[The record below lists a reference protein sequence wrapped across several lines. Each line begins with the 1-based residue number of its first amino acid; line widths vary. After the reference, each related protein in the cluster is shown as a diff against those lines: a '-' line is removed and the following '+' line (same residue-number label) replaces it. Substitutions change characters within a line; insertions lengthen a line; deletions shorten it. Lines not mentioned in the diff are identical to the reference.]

1 MSFSIV
7 TKDELAR
14 IMGSNECCREAELAA
29 LIKTNGNLLPV
40 KDNQGVLAVNTESAA
55 LARKNFL
62 LLKENFQIYAHI
74 QVKRKKRLR
83 KNNIYIVKVSSPADA
98 SRVLERLKILDS
110 KSQFKE
116 EIPGWLV
123 RKECCRRAYLRGLF
137 LGSGSINN
145 PSSNY
150 HLEISCASKN
160 YGKDICRLLQRFNL
174 HPGLIARKNGFVAYL
189 KEGGQ
194 IADYLN
200 IIGAH
205 TALLNMENIRVY
217 KGMRNQVNRLVNCE
231 TANLGKTVNAS
242 LNQIET
248 IKFIASTIGIGKL
261 PLPLR
266 QVASARLAYPDVS
279 LRELGELIEPKIGKS
294 GVRYRLERLEDI
306 AQQYLLNQEVVS
318 LEKKI
323 PR

>member
-14 IMGSNECCREAELAA
+14 VMGNKQCCREAEFAA
-29 LIKTNGNLLPV
+29 LIKTNGTLLPT
-40 KDNQGVLAVNTESAA
+40 KDNQVVLNINTESAA

-62 LLKENFQIYAHI
+62 LLKEIFQIYAHI
-74 QVKRKKRLR
+74 QVKRKRKLR
-83 KNNIYIVKVSSPADA
+83 KNNIYIVRVSSPADA
-98 SRVLERLKILDS
+98 SRVLERLRILDD
-110 KSQFKE
+110 KSQLKE
-116 EIPGWLV
+116 TIPGRLV

-150 HLEISCASKN
+150 HLEITSSSEN
-160 YGKDICRLLQRFNL
+160 YAREICRLLQKFNL

-194 IADYLN
+194 IADCLN

-205 TALLNMENIRVY
+205 TALLDMENIRVY
-217 KGMRNQVNRLVNCE
+217 KGMRNQINRLVNCE
-231 TANLGKTVNAS
+231 TANLSKTVNAS
-242 LNQIET
+242 LNQLET
-248 IKFIASTIGIGKL
+248 IKFIASTLGIGKL

-266 QVASARLAYPDVS
+266 QVASARLTYPDAS

-294 GVRYRLERLEDI
+294 GVRYRLKKLEDI
-306 AQQYLLNQEVVS
+306 ARQYLLNQEVIF
-318 LEKKI
+318 LKEKI
-323 PR
+323 PQ

>member
-14 IMGSNECCREAELAA
+14 VMGSNECCREAELAA

-40 KDNQGVLAVNTESAA
+40 KDNQVVLAINTESAA

-74 QVKRKKRLR
+74 QVKRKRRLR

-110 KSQFKE
+110 KNQFKD

-150 HLEISCASKN
+150 HLEISCAGEN
-160 YGKDICRLLQRFNL
+160 YGKDICRLLRRFNL

-194 IADYLN
+194 IADCLN

-205 TALLNMENIRVY
+205 TALLDMENIRVY

-242 LNQIET
+242 LNQLET

-306 AQQYLLNQEVVS
+306 AQQYLMNQEVVS

>member
-14 IMGSNECCREAELAA
+14 VMGNNECCREAELAA
-29 LIKTNGNLLPV
+29 LIKTNGSLLPV
-40 KDNQGVLAVNTESAA
+40 KDNQVVLSINNESAA

-74 QVKRKKRLR
+74 QVRRKRRLR
-83 KNNIYIVKVSSPADA
+83 KNNIYIVRVSSPTDA
-98 SRVLERLKILDS
+98 SRVLERLGMLDN

-150 HLEISCASKN
+150 HMEITNPSEN

-174 HPGLIARKNGFVAYL
+174 HPGLIARKNGFVVYL

-231 TANLGKTVNAS
+231 TANLSKTVNAS
-242 LNQIET
+242 LNQLET
-248 IKFIASTIGIGKL
+248 IKFISSTLGIGKL

-266 QVASARLAYPDVS
+266 QVASARLAYPDAS

-294 GVRYRLERLEDI
+294 GVRYRLEKLEDI
-306 AQQYLLNQEVVS
+306 AHQYLLNQEVFS
-318 LEKKI
+318 LKEKI
-323 PR
+323 PQ